1 MLGKTIPVLEFQFMK
16 TPQDLS
22 FLAKTLI
29 QYGLVLGSIGLG
41 GFLAG
46 DFLLTNWANLATTS
60 GAWVA
65 LGGGVVTSITSAV
78 VVWFAL
84 PAVISGWLLTMAD
97 FNLRKTGHL
106 ACAVAITYGFSG
118 DLVRAIFG
126 SIDDPILIGNGDPWM
141 FGLPGAGILALIG
154 VACWVWAGLGNGVE

>member
-1 MLGKTIPVLEFQFMK
+1 MK

-60 GAWVA
+60 GDWIA

-78 VVWFAL
+78 VVRS
-84 PAVISGWLLTMAD
+84 SGRDQWMVTDNGRFQSSKNGPSCLCGASKVTLT
-97 FNLRKTGHL
+97 T
-106 ACAVAITYGFSG
+106 S
-118 DLVRAIFG
+118 
-126 SIDDPILIGNGDPWM
+126 
-141 FGLPGAGILALIG
+141 
-154 VACWVWAGLGNGVE
+154 